1 MDWKN
6 TIDERDL
13 NVARLSDMG
22 KRVGW
27 GKSPA
32 LLIIDAQYDFV
43 GLNAPIEES
52 VKVYRRS
59 IGEEA
64 WTAAKQIGRLLR
76 AARGAG
82 LPVYYSQQWN
92 PEGERRFDSFAR
104 KQALTGTVK
113 RREDQPNPEDIMKE
127 IAPRRDEIVIK
138 KRYASIF
145 SGTPVSSFLV
155 KDGVDTLIV
164 CGYVTSGCVRGTVV
178 DGHAHC
184 YRNIVVAD
192 ACADRFHSSHNV
204 SLFDMDMKYAD
215 VVTTDEAVK
224 WLKGKK
230 SVKRAGKQL

>member
-1 MDWKN
+1 MNWKGL
-6 TIDERDL
+6 IDDRDL
-13 NVARLSDMG
+13 NVAKLSDMG

-27 GKSPA
+27 GKKPA
-32 LLIIDAQYDFV
+32 LVIIDGQYDFV

-64 WTAAKQIGRLLR
+64 WVAAKQIRNVLR
-76 AARGAG
+76 AARTAG

-92 PEGERRFDSFAR
+92 PEDERRFDSFAR
-104 KQALTGTVK
+104 KQSITGTVK
-113 RREDQPNPEDIMKE
+113 RRSDQPNPEDIMKE
-127 IAPRRDEIVIK
+127 IAPKNGDVVIK

-145 SGTPVSSFLV
+145 SGTPFSSFLV

-184 YRNIVVAD
+184 YRNIIVAD
-192 ACADRFHSSHNV
+192 ACADRFHSSHTV
-204 SLFDMDMKYAD
+204 SLFDMDMKYGD
-215 VVTTDEAVK
+215 VVTAGETVD
-224 WLKGKK
+224 WLKNMHSERTGSK
-230 SVKRAGKQL
+230 